1 MAFACPFCNQYL
13 STRSAYSQHV
23 KRCSEN
29 YDSSSSSSSSSSEEI
44 FIQNESDIIM
54 PEQEVINI
62 NEMLKICYII
72 LLIFLIILYLYRIIA
87 KIIEIMK

>member
-1 MAFACPFCNQYL
+1 MTFACPFCNNRVL
-13 STRSAYSQHV
+13 SNRSAYSQHV

-29 YDSSSSSSSSSSEEI
+29 YDSSSSEEI

-62 NEMLKICYII
+62 NEI
-72 LLIFLIILYLYRIIA
+72 L
-87 KIIEIMK
+87 